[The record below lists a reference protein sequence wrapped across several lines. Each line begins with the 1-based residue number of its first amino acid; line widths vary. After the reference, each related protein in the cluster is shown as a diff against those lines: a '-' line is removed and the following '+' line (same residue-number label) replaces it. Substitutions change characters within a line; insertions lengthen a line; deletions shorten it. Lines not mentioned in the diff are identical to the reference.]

1 MDRIDSNSTGH
12 VLYDNG
18 ERSCRC
24 GKCGIRSRDD
34 GRKLMRYSSKESKSP
49 RSKMIDC
56 RMTAVEFC
64 DEMEEELSKASWPSP
79 LVPEGAERNELMD
92 IVLRLADFV
101 KKARGQG

>member
-1 MDRIDSNSTGH
+1 
-12 VLYDNG
+12 
-18 ERSCRC
+18 
-24 GKCGIRSRDD
+24 
-34 GRKLMRYSSKESKSP
+34 
-49 RSKMIDC
+49 MIDC